1 MRERETRM
9 APTREQI
16 LETLSK
22 VAVPDG
28 GDLVSRDMI
37 RALMVADD
45 GKVSFL
51 IEAPSPDLAG
61 KLEPVRQAAEA
72 AVMALPGV
80 AKATVILTAH
90 DAGAKSGAGSKPAPS
105 GEPPQLK
112 IGQHPQPQDG
122 PREIPGVKHVVAIAS
137 GKGGVGKSTVT
148 SNLAVALAAQG
159 LKVGLL
165 DADVLGPSQQLM
177 MGAKDRPKSDDGKI
191 MDPVVAH
198 GVKLV
203 SIGLFIDPDQAV
215 VWRGPLITGTL
226 QQFLFSV
233 NWGELDVLLI
243 DLPPGTGDVQITL
256 AQKVKMT
263 GALVVSTPQDVALID
278 AHKAIDMFQKVR
290 IPVLGLIENMAMYVC
305 PKCGN
310 EDHIFGEGGVRAEA
324 ERMNLPLLGAIPLAR
339 EVRMAG
345 DAGLPI
351 SLGEGPVADAYQTL
365 ARDLVE
371 RGMV

>member
-1 MRERETRM
+1 M

-16 LETLSK
+16 LETLAK
-22 VAVPDG
+22 VAVPGG

-37 RALMVADD
+37 RALMVSTD
-45 GKVSFL
+45 GKASFL
-51 IEAPSPDLAG
+51 IEAPSPDMAG
-61 KLEPVRQAAEA
+61 KLEATRQAAEA
-72 AVMALPGV
+72 AVAAVEGV
-80 AKATVILTAH
+80 DKVTVILTAH
-90 DAGAKSGAGSKPAPS
+90 DAAPKGDAGSKPAPA

-122 PREIPGVKHVVAIAS
+122 PQEIPGVKRVVAIAS
-137 GKGGVGKSTVT
+137 GKGGVGKSTVA
-148 SNLAVALAAQG
+148 SNLAVALAKQG
-159 LKVGLL
+159 RKVGLI

-177 MGAKDRPKSDDGKI
+177 MGTKDKPKSDDGKT
-191 MDPVVAH
+191 MEPVVAH

-203 SIGLFIDPDQAV
+203 SIGLFVDPDQAV

-233 NWGELDVLLI
+233 NWGDLDVLII

-256 AQKVKMT
+256 AQKVRMS

-305 PKCGN
+305 PNCGH
-310 EDHIFGEGGVRAEA
+310 EDHIFGEGGVKAEA
-324 ERMNLPLLGAIPLAR
+324 ARSQIPFLGEIPLAR
-339 EVRMAG
+339 EVRSAG
-345 DAGLPI
+345 DDGKPVA
-351 SLGEGPVADAYQTL
+351 LGEGPVAEAYQRL
-365 ARDLVE
+365 ARELIDG
-371 RGMV
+371 GMG

>member
-1 MRERETRM
+1 M

>member
-1 MRERETRM
+1 M

-16 LETLSK
+16 LETLAQ
-22 VAVPDG
+22 VAVPGG

-37 RALMVADD
+37 RALMVATD

-51 IEAPSPDLAG
+51 IEAPSADLAG

-72 AVMALPGV
+72 AVTAIDGV
-80 AKATVILTAH
+80 AKVTVILTAH
-90 DAGAKSGAGSKPAPS
+90 DAAAKGGAASKPAPT

-122 PREIPGVKHVVAIAS
+122 PKEIVGVKRVVAIAS

-159 LKVGLL
+159 LKVGLI

-177 MGAKDRPKSDDGKI
+177 MGTKDRPKSDDGKI

-203 SIGLFIDPDQAV
+203 SIGLFVDPDQAV
-215 VWRGPLITGTL
+215 VWRGPLITGTI

-256 AQKVKMT
+256 SQKVKMT

-290 IPVLGLIENMAMYVC
+290 VPVLGLIENMAMYVC
-305 PKCGN
+305 PNCGN
-310 EDHIFGEGGVRAEA
+310 EDHVFGEGGVQAEA
-324 ERMNLPLLGAIPLAR
+324 DRMKLPLLAAIPLAR
-339 EVRMAG
+339 EVRVAG

-351 SLGEGPVADAYQTL
+351 ALGEGPVAEAYRAL
-365 ARDLVE
+365 ARNLVE
-371 RGMV
+371 RGLV

>member
-1 MRERETRM
+1 M
-9 APTREQI
+9 AVTKEQI
-16 LETLSK
+16 LETLAK
-22 VAVPDG
+22 VAVPGG
-28 GDLVSRDMI
+28 GDLVSRDMV
-37 RALMVADD
+37 RGLMLAAD

-51 IEAPSPDLAG
+51 IEAPTSELAG
-61 KLEPVRQAAEA
+61 ALGAQRDAAQAAVEA
-72 AVMALPGV
+72 LEGV
-80 AKATVILTAH
+80 SHATVILTAH
-90 DAGAKSGAGSKPAPS
+90 NAMPQKQPQPAPAAGK
-105 GEPPQLK
+105 GEPPALK

-122 PREIPGVKHVVAIAS
+122 PEAIKGVKRVIAIAS
-137 GKGGVGKSTVT
+137 GKGGVGKSTVA

-159 LKVGLL
+159 RKVGLL

-177 MGAKDRPKSDDGKI
+177 MGTKDRPKSDDGKI

-203 SIGLFIDPDQAV
+203 SIGLFVDPDQAV

-233 NWGELDVLLI
+233 NWGELDVLII

-256 AQKVKMT
+256 AQKVLMT

-290 IPVLGLIENMAMYVC
+290 IPVLGLIENMSMYVC
-305 PKCGN
+305 PQCGH

-324 ERMNLPLLGAIPLAR
+324 TRMNLPFLGEIPLAR
-339 EVRMAG
+339 EVRTAG
-345 DAGLPI
+345 DSGTPI
-351 SLGEGPVADAYQTL
+351 ALGEGPVADAYQRL
-365 ARDLVE
+365 AKELVDG
-371 RGMV
+371 GMG

>member
-1 MRERETRM
+1 MAVSKET
-9 APTREQI
+9 I
-16 LETLSK
+16 LETLAK

-37 RALMVADD
+37 RGLMLAGD

-51 IEAPSPDLAG
+51 IEAPTPELAG
-61 KLEPVRQAAEA
+61 KLEPQRAEAQAAVEA
-72 AVMALPGV
+72 LDGV
-80 AKATVILTAH
+80 SKATVILTAH
-90 DAGAKSGAGSKPAPS
+90 NAMPQKQPAPAPS
-105 GEPPQLK
+105 AGKGEPPALK
-112 IGQHPQPQDG
+112 IGQHPQPQEG
-122 PREIPGVKHVVAIAS
+122 PEAIPGVKRVIAIAS
-137 GKGGVGKSTVT
+137 GKGGVGKSTVA
-148 SNLAVALAAQG
+148 SNLAAALAAQG
-159 LKVGLL
+159 RKVGLL

-177 MGAKDRPKSDDGKI
+177 MGTKEKPKSEDGKV

-203 SIGLFIDPDQAV
+203 SIGLFVDPDQAV

-233 NWGELDVLLI
+233 NWGDLDVLLI

-256 AQKVKMT
+256 AQKVLMT

-305 PKCGN
+305 PNCGH
-310 EDHIFGEGGVRAEA
+310 EDHIFGEGGVKAEA
-324 ERMNLPLLGAIPLAR
+324 ARMKIPFLGEIPLAR
-339 EVRMAG
+339 EVRTAG
-345 DAGLPI
+345 DEGRPI
-351 SLGEGPVADAYQTL
+351 ALGEGPVAEAYHTL
-365 ARDLVE
+365 AKQLIDG
-371 RGMV
+371 GMS

>member
-1 MRERETRM
+1 MT
-9 APTREQI
+9 PTREMI
-16 LETLSK
+16 LETLAK
-22 VAVPDG
+22 VSVPDG

-37 RALMVADD
+37 RALMVSTD

-61 KLEPVRQAAEA
+61 KLEPVRVAAEA
-72 AVMALPGV
+72 AVTALEGV
-80 AKATVILTAH
+80 EKATVILTAH
-90 DAGAKSGAGSKPAPS
+90 EAAPKGGAGSKPAPA

-122 PREIPGVKHVVAIAS
+122 PKAIPGVDRVVAIAS
-137 GKGGVGKSTVT
+137 GKGGVGKSTVA
-148 SNLAVALAAQG
+148 SNLAVALAKAG
-159 LKVGLL
+159 RKVGLI

-177 MGAKDRPKSDDGKI
+177 MGAKDRPKSDDGKV

-203 SIGLFIDPDQAV
+203 SIGLFVDPDQAV

-233 NWGELDVLLI
+233 NWGDLDVLII

-256 AQKVKMT
+256 AQKVLMS

-305 PKCGN
+305 PQCGH
-310 EDHIFGEGGVRAEA
+310 EDHIFGTGGVRAEA
-324 ERMNLPLLGAIPLAR
+324 ERMQIPFLAEIPLAR
-339 EVRMAG
+339 EVRTAG

-351 SLGEGPVADAYQTL
+351 ALGDGPVAEAYDRL
-365 ARDLVE
+365 AKELVDG
-371 RGMV
+371 GMA

>member
-1 MRERETRM
+1 
-9 APTREQI
+9 
-16 LETLSK
+16 
-22 VAVPDG
+22 
-28 GDLVSRDMI
+28 
-37 RALMVADD
+37 
-45 GKVSFL
+45 
-51 IEAPSPDLAG
+51 
-61 KLEPVRQAAEA
+61 
-72 AVMALPGV
+72 
-80 AKATVILTAH
+80 
-90 DAGAKSGAGSKPAPS
+90 
-105 GEPPQLK
+105 
-112 IGQHPQPQDG
+112 
-122 PREIPGVKHVVAIAS
+122 
-137 GKGGVGKSTVT
+137 
-148 SNLAVALAAQG
+148 
-159 LKVGLL
+159 
-165 DADVLGPSQQLM
+165 LM